1 MKNTILIIIVLFL
14 YVCGYSSIY
23 LNQSFNDIKINI
35 TKTEGD
41 REMNNL
47 IKNELKLYSNKDSTN
62 IYNLKINTVYKKEIL
77 TKNTSWVITD
87 YRLSATS
94 IFSLSL
100 KDKIETF
107 KFEENI
113 NIKSQTDTFE
123 QNVYE
128 ENIKRNFASSIRE
141 KLISGILSLNDN

>member
-14 YVCGYSSIY
+14 CGCGYSSIY
-23 LNQSFNDIKINI
+23 LNQNFNDIKINI

-77 TKNTSWVITD
+77 TKDSSGNIQDYTLSVI
-87 YRLSATS
+87 S
-94 IFSLSL
+94 
-100 KDKIETF
+100 
-107 KFEENI
+107 KFELDNKKRLIIIKDSADIKNQSNSFDQNI
-113 NIKSQTDTFE
+113 YEKNIK
-123 QNVYE
+123 
-128 ENIKRNFASSIRE
+128 INFATLIRE
-141 KLISGILSLNDN
+141 KLLSKIFTIDDN

>member
-14 YVCGYSSIY
+14 YGCGYSSIY

-77 TKNTSWVITD
+77 TKDSSGNIQDYTLSVI
-87 YRLSATS
+87 S
-94 IFSLSL
+94 
-100 KDKIETF
+100 
-107 KFEENI
+107 KFELDNKKRLIIIKDSADIKNQSNSFDQNI
-113 NIKSQTDTFE
+113 YEKNIK
-123 QNVYE
+123 
-128 ENIKRNFASSIRE
+128 INFATLIRE
-141 KLISGILSLNDN
+141 KLLSKIFTIDDN

>member
-14 YVCGYSSIY
+14 YGCGYSSIY
-23 LNQSFNDIKINI
+23 LNQNFNDIKINI

-77 TKNTSWVITD
+77 TKDSSGNIQDYTLSVI
-87 YRLSATS
+87 S
-94 IFSLSL
+94 
-100 KDKIETF
+100 
-107 KFEENI
+107 KFELDNKKRLIIIKDSADIKNQSNSFDQNI
-113 NIKSQTDTFE
+113 YEKNIK
-123 QNVYE
+123 
-128 ENIKRNFASSIRE
+128 INFATLIRE
-141 KLISGILSLNDN
+141 KLLSKIFTIDDN